1 MQCVDGIH
9 SIFNNFHRFFYIN
22 FHNFSIFLKKK
33 KYCFIKSDI
42 HYIFVNSKYCMNHF
56 FIIIQSKLFTQR
68 FMYRNFKFLYFFFQ
82 FLYDS
87 WMILNNLIFTFIWE
101 KILDNYLLFYSN
113 IWSLE
118 NVVYVLELTNINLRL
133 LFLKNISEFRKMP
146 RHFA

>member
-68 FMYRNFKFLYFFFQ
+68 FMYRNLKFLYFFFN
-82 FLYDS
+82 FLCKKIVTNCWDIFLTID
-87 WMILNNLIFTFIWE
+87 ILKCDILTWTHLIDLPIYWNLSPVHWKCYYYKIDIKIKSARILLIF
-101 KILDNYLLFYSN
+101 
-113 IWSLE
+113 
-118 NVVYVLELTNINLRL
+118 VQ
-133 LFLKNISEFRKMP
+133 
-146 RHFA
+146 